1 MDSAF
6 KKLIYWSGH
15 THSLLGLAVHQP
27 IRVHNRSELSKIA
40 LSPSLTLLPNL
51 IQIVYFLLNKILFS
65 TENLSQIFNIAF
77 KPHILGHDSVI
88 SSAYDKTP
96 I

>member
-1 MDSAF
+1 MCTPLSV
-6 KKLIYWSGH
+6 Y
-15 THSLLGLAVHQP
+15 
-27 IRVHNRSELSKIA
+27 NRSELSKIA
-40 LSPSLTLLPNL
+40 LSPSLTLLPNF
-51 IQIVYFLLNKILFS
+51 IQIGLFLLNKILF
-65 TENLSQIFNIAF
+65 LSKTHHTFNISF